1 MPAVLPFPFVDWPQD
16 IVQFSSPN
24 RPSASHCRR
33 MVCRSARVP
42 FPAAKT
48 LHYVLTSIGLRLDFF
63 PVLLHGD
70 RTLRALSARLH
81 TLKSRQILR
90 ASRTRLAMNAP
101 ALSLNCI
108 ADIRGALSCVHFF
121 CGDLQVE
128 DSSSL
133 WLQIFR
139 AAPHSTRLSNGRTR
153 RSEVA
158 AAAASDSEWTPP
170 SPPPAPPPAS
180 PSTSPPASPP
190 VHAAAGNHPS
200 APSLAAAGRSSHR
213 GDRVRRCVAGST
225 MADVAASATDAVPS
239 CRREPGVHAEG
250 HPVVARPRRNC
261 RDDYLEAC
269 RR

>member
-90 ASRTRLAMNAP
+90 ASRTRLAINAP
-101 ALSLNCI
+101 ALSLTCI
-108 ADIRGALSCVHFF
+108 ADIGTALSCVHFF

-139 AAPHSTRLSNGRTR
+139 AAPHSTPIHRRHRLPLQAARRT
-153 RSEVA
+153 EAV
-158 AAAASDSEWTPP
+158 ELE
-170 SPPPAPPPAS
+170 
-180 PSTSPPASPP
+180 
-190 VHAAAGNHPS
+190 AAG
-200 APSLAAAGRSSHR
+200 
-213 GDRVRRCVAGST
+213 
-225 MADVAASATDAVPS
+225 DA
-239 CRREPGVHAEG
+239 
-250 HPVVARPRRNC
+250 
-261 RDDYLEAC
+261 
-269 RR
+269 